1 MLYKKYYNR
10 MEKLA
15 KVVETIKKY
24 RVLIISIIG
33 ALLVMLIAFL
43 SVQGIITEDI
53 TVKSDHI
60 VYGQTF
66 KCDSQSL
73 FGKTGYQ
80 YRNSADGKW
89 RDGLPV
95 EAGEY
100 YIRAYSVR
108 TFGVKNYGKPLPVTV
123 DKKPLTLSVENQT
136 VVYGETLTTIQDGLV
151 RGDQLYNAEFDYNKN
166 FGSSY
171 AQIKPD
177 TVVIHNKKGGEV
189 TNSYDISFVG
199 GNVYVNKKQV
209 SLTVTEI
216 SKTYDGTPLSWVDV
230 ELSTLIEDGMV
241 TMPELAYSDRLELTF
256 TKSITDYGRVKNSP
270 DYKIFNE
277 DGQDITSN
285 YLVLENFG
293 ELIIDKRELSVK
305 PKNLSKTYDAQPLT
319 AQETEILDGSI
330 VDGQTFDGQ
339 VCNGE
344 ITEVGTEVSSLLDLK
359 IKFGDQ
365 DKTFNYDITF
375 KSGELTIVER
385 EISLSVTAEKVYDA
399 NPLVANDVD
408 ISYLD
413 GELVSGQELLLLSN
427 DAIAK
432 QYGVQEVEYTVFDN
446 GIDVTSNYLITLQ
459 DVLMEISK
467 REITI
472 TALSASKIYDST
484 PLVKD
489 GFTTEN
495 IIDGHVVDATVEGSI
510 TDVGEPVANTITFI
524 SVMNGETDVS
534 DNYQV
539 MPVNGLLEITP
550 RSVSVK
556 IDARKVY
563 DDTLDISTANLTK
576 YVTKMENDGS
586 FSDGLYDGQTLS
598 VNCLVD
604 TEDTSAVIHYGV
616 MKADVDS
623 YEVVNGLK
631 QNYSITWLDGD
642 LTIDKR
648 DLIIKTLAGS
658 KVYNGEFQT
667 NEQAIYYNLV
677 EWHDLSYKEWVTL
690 QDVSTTEN
698 SVVVDE
704 IKDKNDNNNEK
715 DNYNVYYDFEEFS
728 ITPRQIFLS
737 FTEEKTYDSEFFEI
751 ENVQNFTYKSGSLEF
766 VDGHLLRLKTNG
778 VNAKTYSDSEVLW
791 GIYDSETEYTLNYQ
805 LDLTDVLMT
814 INKKSLS
821 VRIKDVQKY
830 YDAETYS
837 VYAEECE
844 ANGLLATH
852 KFYAQTECGNTS
864 VGEWSITIANET
876 DRTIPVWQVKC
887 LDGSEEID
895 VSENYFIDSV
905 QSGTLT
911 IDKCS
916 VSVKVDLH
924 KGYDDTADTANAQ
937 KVVSILRYDGGD
949 ILYADHE
956 FEFQY
961 NLVSIANA
969 GEYPL
974 EIISYKILSDSG
986 DVGGNYDVHTEEGK
1000 YIIDKLDIVLSTG
1013 SKTKIYDGIEL
1024 SMAGIEISEGS
1035 LISGHVIVE
1044 GTAPSIL
1051 RVGEIVNEIPFKIE
1065 KDQVDKTDNYNVTF
1079 NAGIL
1084 NIKERKINVLISDYT
1099 ATYNGN
1105 YHSFDNLSWIVFGGD
1120 GMLGSDVVTSIGEY
1134 VATKNGVEYTDQLG
1148 LIDSGHYVI
1157 TANPVVEY
1165 QDHSYTGYY
1174 KFTFEMGNFIINKVE
1189 LHVVSKSIESKEAIS
1204 PSHTINQ
1211 WYLSLGEMAYCDSLA
1226 VEVSGSQYQ
1235 KGQSANVIS
1244 SITITNADGEEEV
1257 FIIDT
1262 SISEV
1267 YESKNY
1273 LIRVS
1278 EGMLTVK

>member
-33 ALLVMLIAFL
+33 ALLAMLIAFL
-43 SVQGIITEDI
+43 SVQGMITEDI
-53 TVKSDHI
+53 TIKSDHI
-60 VYGQTF
+60 VYGQSF
-66 KCDSQSL
+66 KCDSKSL

-80 YRNSADGKW
+80 YRNIDDGKW
-89 RDGLPV
+89 IDGLPV

-108 TFGVKNYGKPLPVTV
+108 TFGIKNYGKSKPVTV
-123 DKKPLTLSVENQT
+123 DKKPLTISVENQA
-136 VVYGETLTTIQDGLV
+136 VVYGESLSTRQYGLV
-151 RGDQLYNAEFDYNKN
+151 YGDQLYNAEFDYNRN
-166 FGSSY
+166 FGSHY

-177 TVVIHNKKGGEV
+177 TVVIHNKKGEDV
-189 TNSYDISFVG
+189 TNSYNISLVG

-209 SLTVTEI
+209 SLTVSEI
-216 SKTYDGTPLSWVDV
+216 SKTYDGTPLSFVDM
-230 ELSTLIEDGMV
+230 EISTLIEDGTV
-241 TMPELAYSDRLELTF
+241 SMPELAYSDRLELAF
-256 TKSITDYGRVKNSP
+256 TKSITDYGKVKNIP

-293 ELIIDKRELSVK
+293 ELIINKRELSVK

-319 AQETEILDGSI
+319 AQETEILEGSI
-330 VDGQTFDGQ
+330 VDGQAFDGQ
-339 VCNGE
+339 VFNGE
-344 ITEVGTEVSSLLDLK
+344 ITEVGTEVSSILDLK

-375 KSGELTIVER
+375 NSGKLTIVER
-385 EISLSVTAEKVYDA
+385 EISLSVASEKVYDA

-408 ISYLD
+408 ISYLE
-413 GELVSGQELLLLSN
+413 GELVSGQKLLLLSN

-446 GIDVTSNYLITLQ
+446 EIDVTSNYLITLQ
-459 DVLMEISK
+459 DVLLEISK

-484 PLVKD
+484 PLTKD
-489 GFTTEN
+489 GFTTDN
-495 IIDGHVVDATVEGSI
+495 IVDGHVVDATVEGSI
-510 TDVGEPVANTITFI
+510 TDVGEPVANIITFI
-524 SVMNGETDVS
+524 SVMNGEENVS

-539 MPVNGLLEITP
+539 VPVNGMLEIMP
-550 RSVSVK
+550 REVSVR
-556 IDARKVY
+556 IDAHKVY

-598 VNCLVD
+598 VNCYVD
-604 TEDTSAVIHYGV
+604 TEDTSAIIHYGV

-648 DLIIKTLAGS
+648 DLTIKTLVGS

-667 NEQAIYYNLV
+667 HEQATYYNLV
-677 EWHDLSYKEWVTL
+677 EWHDLSYKEWATL
-690 QDVSTTEN
+690 KDVSTTEN

-704 IKDKNDNNNEK
+704 IKDKNDSNNEK
-715 DNYNVYYDFEEFS
+715 DNYNILYDFEEFS
-728 ITPRQIFLS
+728 ITPRQIALS
-737 FTEEKTYDSEFFEI
+737 FTEEKTYDAEFFAI
-751 ENVQNFTYKSGSLEF
+751 ENVQSFTYKSGSLEL
-766 VDGHLLRLKTNG
+766 VDGHLLRLKTDG

-791 GIYDSETEYTLNYQ
+791 GVYDTEREYTTNYQ

-821 VRIKDVQKY
+821 VSIKDVQKY
-830 YDAETYS
+830 YDAEAYS
-837 VYAEECE
+837 VYAEDCE
-844 ANGLLATH
+844 ANGLLPTH
-852 KFYAQTECGNTS
+852 KFYAQTKCDNAS
-864 VGEWSITIANET
+864 VGEWDITFANEIDVST
-876 DRTIPVWQVKC
+876 PVWQVKY

-924 KGYDDTADTANAQ
+924 KVYDDTADTANAQ

-949 ILYADHE
+949 SLYADHE

-986 DVGGNYDVHTEEGK
+986 DVGGNYDVYTQVGK
-1000 YIIDKLDIVLSTG
+1000 YVIDKIDIILSTG
-1013 SKTKIYDGIEL
+1013 SKTKVYDGTEL
-1024 SMAGIEISEGS
+1024 SLSGIEIDEGS
-1035 LISGHVIVE
+1035 LISGHAIEE
-1044 GTAPSIL
+1044 GESPSIL
-1051 RVGEIVNEIPFKIE
+1051 RVGEIDNEIPFKIKKGQE
-1065 KDQVDKTDNYNVTF
+1065 DKTDNYNVTY
-1079 NAGIL
+1079 NVGVL
-1084 NIKERKINVLISDYT
+1084 NIRERQINVLIKDYT

-1148 LIDSGHYVI
+1148 LIDAGHYVI

-1174 KFTFEMGNFIINKVE
+1174 KFTFEMGNFIINKEE
-1189 LHVVSKSIESKEAIS
+1189 LHVVSKSIESKDVIL
-1204 PSHTINQ
+1204 PSHTENQ
-1211 WYLSLGEMAYCDSLA
+1211 WYLGLGEIAYCDSIE
-1226 VEVSGSQYQ
+1226 VEVSGCQYS

-1244 SITITNADGEEEV
+1244 SITITNADGEEEI
-1257 FIIDT
+1257 FTIDT
-1262 SISEV
+1262 SVASV

-1273 LIRVS
+1273 LIKVS
-1278 EGMLTVK
+1278 EGILTVK